1 MPASAVT
8 FTAVWAEASGEIGG
22 SVVWDDESD
31 PQPAGQVLIT
41 LTRGNQKLDEVL
53 TDADGSFAFRQLPPG
68 AYNLVASYGEITQTE
83 KILLT
88 GSETAQCAI
97 RLPRGKTNSVLKVLD
112 GAPDVVVGNL
122 DRLFDQQP
130 DQVYTEADR
139 TLVESGGK
147 VEICMTVQDSSPAP
161 GSALEEAVQNAGS
174 FREGLTL
181 ALTLEKSRFEA
192 SGASL
197 GRAEPISESNL
208 LMEIVIPL
216 DGGLQNCREYRVLRE
231 HDGGIEEIPAA
242 GNQWGEYFVLNEDRT
257 VLTIFAKRFSDYA
270 VLYSNAQPDHGGDD
284 SDSDDSSDSPAPAVT
299 EPSEPA
305 ELPPENMV
313 TPAPETAPEPDTSAV
328 PESPEEPESPAP
340 EQPAEPSGTTDI
352 PTGKPFVLL
361 SAVGAAVAVLLAALR
376 HPNRGRSRLPAALT
390 AAGAVG
396 VALLTTGWNGFVLA
410 SPWTLAVAGLALLT
424 GWLTRPDSE

>member
-1 MPASAVT
+1 MPASTVT

-41 LTRGNQKLDEVL
+41 LTRGNQTLDEVL

-68 AYNLVASYGEITQTE
+68 AYNLVASYGEITQTK

-88 GSETAQCAI
+88 GSETAQCTI

-197 GRAEPISESNL
+197 GGTEPISESNL

-270 VLYSNAQPDHGGDD
+270 VLYSNVQPDHGGDD

-305 ELPPENMV
+305 ELPPENTV

-340 EQPAEPSGTTDI
+340 EQPAEPSSTTDI
-352 PTGKPFVLL
+352 PAGKPFVLL

-376 HPNRGRSRLPAALT
+376 HPNRGRSRLPAVLT

-410 SPWTLAVAGLALLT
+410 SPWTLAVAGFALLT
-424 GWLTRPDSE
+424 GWLTRPDGK

>member
-1 MPASAVT
+1 MCIRDS
-8 FTAVWAEASGEIGG
+8 
-22 SVVWDDESD
+22 

-88 GSETAQCAI
+88 GSETAQCTI

-197 GRAEPISESNL
+197 GGTEPISESNL

-257 VLTIFAKRFSDYA
+257 VLTIFANRFSDYA

-305 ELPPENMV
+305 ELPPENTV
-313 TPAPETAPEPDTSAV
+313 TPAPETASEPDTFAV

-340 EQPAEPSGTTDI
+340 EQPAEPSSTTDI
-352 PTGKPFVLL
+352 PAGKPFVLL
-361 SAVGAAVAVLLAALR
+361 LSLI
-376 HPNRGRSRLPAALT
+376 HI
-390 AAGAVG
+390 
-396 VALLTTGWNGFVLA
+396 
-410 SPWTLAVAGLALLT
+410 
-424 GWLTRPDSE
+424 